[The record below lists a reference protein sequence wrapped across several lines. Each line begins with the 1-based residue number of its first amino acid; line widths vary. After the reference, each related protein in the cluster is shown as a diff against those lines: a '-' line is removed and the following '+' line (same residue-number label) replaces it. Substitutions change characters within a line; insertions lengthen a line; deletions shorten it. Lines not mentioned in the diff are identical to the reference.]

1 MIDKSDQADPGADD
15 TDGQRWGQRTFSPEV
30 VERAHEEIR
39 RQEAERRRRLFGDRQ
54 PFAVPEDIIDFD
66 FEPEAGVPVDYA
78 LNTAAAT
85 DATGGRMSHERCYE
99 LSIAAARQQ
108 GFLTRAQLARLG
120 VDDGELDRLREAG
133 LLTELDHGVYQHAAS
148 SVALKYG
155 YSYAAWLALAPDRFR
170 WERPQTATD
179 DAVLSHESAARLLGL
194 GALAVP
200 RTIFTAPAELPAP
213 RATII
218 HVERLAA
225 ADVTV
230 VEGIPVTTPFR
241 TILDLMRGFTDHDD
255 FGRALQ
261 EAVRRDL
268 VDLQEVYDAMLPLAP
283 AHSFPTAGPDFVAH
297 FLPDLDPSGLTPRNL
312 RAYAELTAADSVA
325 EAQSRVAVLLA
336 ELRYPTGAQ
345 HPADDGLSRQIAA
358 EIVGRLRR

>member
-15 TDGQRWGQRTFSPEV
+15 TDRQRWRQRTFSPEV

-85 DATGGRMSHERCYE
+85 DATGGRMSHERYYE

-148 SVALKYG
+148 SVEC
-155 YSYAAWLALAPDRFR
+155 R
-170 WERPQTATD
+170 TAGGGGRHRRRGHSGD
-179 DAVLSHESAARLLGL
+179 H
-194 GALAVP
+194 AVP
-200 RTIFTAPAELPAP
+200 DDPGSDAGLHRPRRLRARAPGSRPA
-213 RATII
+213 RS
-218 HVERLAA
+218 
-225 ADVTV
+225 
-230 VEGIPVTTPFR
+230 G
-241 TILDLMRGFTDHDD
+241 G
-255 FGRALQ
+255 
-261 EAVRRDL
+261 
-268 VDLQEVYDAMLPLAP
+268 
-283 AHSFPTAGPDFVAH
+283 
-297 FLPDLDPSGLTPRNL
+297 PSGGP
-312 RAYAELTAADSVA
+312 
-325 EAQSRVAVLLA
+325 
-336 ELRYPTGAQ
+336 
-345 HPADDGLSRQIAA
+345 
-358 EIVGRLRR
+358 